1 MSSHDYVIANDTGAN
16 VRADLNLALLANQS
30 QNSGS
35 SEPST
40 TYAYQFWADTNTG
53 LLKQRNAANNAWIS
67 ILTMSTGA
75 VTTATTELSSDT
87 SPQLG
92 GDLSCNSSQIQW
104 SKGADV
110 ASATALAVLT
120 DGNYFDVT
128 GTTTIT
134 SINTTGGVGTQIK
147 LHFDAACLLTHH
159 ATDLI
164 LPGGANITTAA
175 GDEAEFIEYASG
187 DYRCTSYTRATGKA
201 VIASHSATIGVQTIW
216 VPAVAMYPTTTAGCD
231 ALAQV
236 ETGAGPP
243 PTPELKTLDFP
254 DGADSYAQFSIA
266 MPKSWNESTITF
278 QTYWSVAGTNTGTV
292 GFTLSAVSLSSDEV
306 CTTGFGTAVANTPL
320 AASGT
325 ISDLMVNAV
334 SGAVTVGGT
343 PAEGDQVFFQVLRDV
358 SEDTQTSPAR
368 LHGIKIFFTTDAE
381 NDA

>member
-16 VRADLNLALLANQS
+16 VRADLNLALLAIQS

-40 TYAYQFWADTNTG
+40 TYAYQFWADTSGTPT
-53 LLKQRNAANNAWIS
+53 LKQRNAANNAWIN
-67 ILTMSTGA
+67 ILTLSTGA
-75 VTTATTELSSDT
+75 PSATELSSDS

-92 GDLSCNSSQIQW
+92 GDLDCNGAQIQW
-104 SKGADV
+104 SQGADV

-147 LHFDAACLLTHH
+147 LHFDGALTLTHH

-187 DYRCTSYTRATGKA
+187 DYRCTNYTKATGKA
-201 VIASHSATIGVQTIW
+201 VVGSTAGTSTIW

-231 ALAQV
+231 AVAQV

-243 PTPELKTLDFP
+243 PTPELKTLDFA
-254 DGADSYAQFSIA
+254 DGADKYAQFSIA
-266 MPKSWNESTITF
+266 MPKSWDESTITF

-343 PAEGDQVFFQVLRDV
+343 PAVGDQVFFQVLRDV

-381 NDA
+381 NDD

>member
-1 MSSHDYVIANDTGAN
+1 MASTISVDKIKSTAGGADTFTLPTADGDAGQLIKTNGSGVLSFATDIDTGITSVA
-16 VRADLNLALLANQS
+16 
-30 QNSGS
+30 
-35 SEPST
+35 
-40 TYAYQFWADTNTG
+40 ADT
-53 LLKQRNAANNAWIS
+53 A
-67 ILTMSTGA
+67 
-75 VTTATTELSSDT
+75 
-87 SPQLG
+87 PQLG
-92 GDLSCNSSQIQW
+92 GDLDCNSSQIQW

-110 ASATALAVLT
+110 ASATALALLT

-128 GTTTIT
+128 GTVTIT
-134 SINTTGGVGTQIK
+134 SFNTTAVGTQIK
-147 LHFDAACLLTHH
+147 LHFDGALTLTHH

-187 DYRCTSYTRATGKA
+187 DYRCTNYSKATGKA
-201 VIASHSATIGVQTIW
+201 VIGSTAGTATIW

-254 DGADSYAQFSIA
+254 DGADKYAQFSIA
-266 MPKSWNESTITF
+266 MPKSWNEGTITF

-358 SEDTQTSPAR
+358 SEDTQTSSAR

-381 NDA
+381 NDD

>member
-1 MSSHDYVIANDTGAN
+1 MASTIEVDKIKFTGGEALQWPA
-16 VRADLNLALLANQS
+16 ADGAAGTVLRTDGNKVLSFAADAGIGSLA
-30 QNSGS
+30 
-35 SEPST
+35 
-40 TYAYQFWADTNTG
+40 D
-53 LLKQRNAANNAWIS
+53 
-67 ILTMSTGA
+67 
-75 VTTATTELSSDT
+75 DT

-92 GDLSCNSSQIQW
+92 NPLDCDGNQIQW

-110 ASATALAVLT
+110 ASATALVLLT

-128 GTTTIT
+128 GTVTIT
-134 SINTTGGVGTQIK
+134 SFNTTGGPGTQIK
-147 LHFDAACLLTHH
+147 LHFIAACTLTHN
-159 ATDLI
+159 ASDLK
-164 LPGGANITTAA
+164 LPGGANILTAA
-175 GDEAEFIEYASG
+175 GDTAEFIEYAAG
-187 DYRCTSYTRATGKA
+187 DYICTSYTRASGKA
-201 VIASHSATIGVQTIW
+201 VVGSTAGIATIW

-266 MPKSWNESTITF
+266 MPKSWNESTLTF
-278 QTYWSVAGTNTGTV
+278 QTYWSVAGTNAGTV
-292 GFTLSAVSLSSDEV
+292 GFTLSAISLSNSDL
-306 CTTGFGTAVANTPL
+306 CTTAFGTAVINTPL

-325 ISDLMVNAV
+325 ANDLMVSAV

-343 PAEGDQVFFQVLRDV
+343 PAEGDQVFFQVLRDH

-368 LHGIKIFFTTDAE
+368 LHGIKLYFTTNAE